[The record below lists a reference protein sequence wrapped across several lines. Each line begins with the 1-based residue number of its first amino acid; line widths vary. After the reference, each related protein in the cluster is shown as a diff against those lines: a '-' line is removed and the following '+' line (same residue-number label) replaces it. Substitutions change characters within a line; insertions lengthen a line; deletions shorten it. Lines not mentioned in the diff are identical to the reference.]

1 MPDSVRVETQLLRLN
16 GMGLYRKVGF
26 SVLVAGLYLSGP
38 ESSPE
43 KILASDSP
51 RKYVTHFLRNVGP
64 KRICDAWRKGL
75 RENVPNASEEM
86 RARFDTLCAWMRDF
100 HAGDEISVTYLPG
113 TGCEIDIS
121 GADRRVI
128 PGKDFAD
135 AYFSLALGP
144 KPSLGNRLKKRLLGR

>member
-1 MPDSVRVETQLLRLN
+1 MPDSVQVETHQLRLN
-16 GMGLYRKVGF
+16 GMGTYRKVGF
-26 SVLVAGLYLSGP
+26 LVLVAGLYLSSP

-75 RENVPNASEEM
+75 RDNVPNASEQM
-86 RARFDTLCAWMRDF
+86 RARFDTLCTWMRDF
-100 HAGDEISVTYLPG
+100 HPGDEITETYLPG
-113 TGCEIDIS
+113 IGSRIEITGAEM
-121 GADRRVI
+121 RVI
-128 PGKDFAD
+128 PGKEFAD

-144 KPSLGNRLKKRLLGR
+144 KPSLGTKLKRRLLGR

>member
-26 SVLVAGLYLSGP
+26 SVLVAGLYLSSP

-51 RKYVTHFLRNVGP
+51 RKYVTHFLRKVGP
-64 KRICDAWRKGL
+64 KRICDAWGKGL

-100 HAGDEISVTYLPG
+100 HAGDEIS
-113 TGCEIDIS
+113 
-121 GADRRVI
+121 GAAMRVI
-128 PGKDFAD
+128 PGKEFAD

-144 KPSLGNRLKKRLLGR
+144 KPSLGNRLKRRLLGR